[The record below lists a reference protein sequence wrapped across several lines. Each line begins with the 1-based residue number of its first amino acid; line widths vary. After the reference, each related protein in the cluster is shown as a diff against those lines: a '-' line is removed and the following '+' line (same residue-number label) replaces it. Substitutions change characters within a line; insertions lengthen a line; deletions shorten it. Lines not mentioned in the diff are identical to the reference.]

1 MMRMKGDIVPLL
13 EACID
18 GNLQGAIDWDPR
30 WAVCVVMASKGYPGS
45 YEKNKIIQGLDGAAG
60 MEGVFVFHAGTAR
73 AGADVLT
80 NGGRV
85 LGVTALG
92 EDAKGAIDLVYSAV
106 KKIEWDGAY
115 YRSDI
120 GKRALDRVR

>member
-1 MMRMKGDIVPLL
+1 MRMKGDIVPLL

-18 GNLQGAIDWDPR
+18 GNLHNGLVGWDPR

-45 YEKNKIIQGLDGAAG
+45 YEKHKAIRGLDRVTK
-60 MEGVFVFHAGTAR
+60 MQDVVVFHAGTAR
-73 AGADVLT
+73 AGEDIVT

-92 EDAKGAIDLVYSAV
+92 EDARGAINLAYSAV
-106 KKIEWDGAY
+106 KKIEWDGVY
-115 YRSDI
+115 YRRDI
-120 GKRALDRVR
+120 GKRALDRLE